1 MVVARRYSAVLQLAG
16 VIGLS
21 AIAACSSGTVG
32 GPGGGGGGTP
42 GTQNT
47 GGTTTPG
54 NGGTT
59 TPGSPGATGPG
70 ATTPNTGTMTNPAP
84 TSTGGTTPN
93 PMTMPTAVT
102 NTNPVVPGAPPSA
115 TCGSVLPSSY
125 TVLCSGCHTQS
136 GAANTR
142 YPDLYNFKG
151 TLAVFTNQVRMGG
164 ALMAAYGTPLIAD
177 ADISSIFTYFTT
189 NTRALAKPVDIGGV
203 QPLFTSKDAVNPPIV
218 YTRSTDGVLI
228 TRGAGRV
235 RGRHEKQ
242 GSFAPFLD
250 NYFDDRT
257 YGFIIEDWTPLG
269 MQQIRLTYLPLK
281 MPDHAGNRITNLRSW
296 KEQGNNATFMANNY
310 AVDIMPAQIPAL
322 TPVMAPTGPFAFQQQ
337 RTETTMTIPGGRS
350 MAVGQNYEFEIGV
363 FIAPNALTTPGSR
376 DSYYTDTFRYQ
387 IGLGGLTPN
396 NLDYAATPG
405 PVPNARLGGDTTIA
419 WIDDAAGALGPGDE
433 TYMYFDEFALNIQH
447 ENVQNFV
454 VGRRLFHTNFVTGA
468 HSESPAPSFAIAVD
482 ANPSM
487 MGQAGKSG
495 PLAQTTMC
503 MTCHVNNGPGQ
514 LITGKLDG
522 TSSMAFKTPAGVLGG
537 QLRPANGSASFAS
550 MDTSKSVTLGD
561 GTVVPLK
568 RPVFTVTGTGV
579 SGNVPFSARLAR
591 KAFGMGLLEAIDE
604 STLLVRSDPLDCNM
618 DGISGRPSYIKDPA
632 TGALRIA
639 RVGWKAEKLD
649 VAHQVA
655 DAANLDLDVGTTLI
669 PNSQGKAGLTDTEFM
684 QLVTYMRL
692 IGVPPQSNA
701 TDAQVHQGEQIFKTT
716 GCSNCH
722 VTDVMTG
729 ANHPFAELRNQAIR
743 PFTDLLLHDMGPDL
757 ADNSG
762 VPAPDP
768 MNAEAPPGASEWRT
782 PPLWGLGK
790 YAIINGHTNLLHDG
804 RAASPL
810 EAVLWHGGE
819 ASNVKANFMAL
830 STADRTALLAFLAS
844 L

>member
-1 MVVARRYSAVLQLAG
+1 M
-16 VIGLS
+16 
-21 AIAACSSGTVG
+21 
-32 GPGGGGGGTP
+32 
-42 GTQNT
+42 
-47 GGTTTPG
+47 
-54 NGGTT
+54 
-59 TPGSPGATGPG
+59 
-70 ATTPNTGTMTNPAP
+70 PNPGTMTNPSPSNTAD
-84 TSTGGTTPN
+84 TTPT
-93 PMTMPTAVT
+93 TMPTTVT
-102 NTNPVVPGAPPSA
+102 NMTPVVPGVPPSA
-115 TCGSVLPSSY
+115 TCGNVLPMSY

-142 YPDLYNFKG
+142 YPDLYAFKG
-151 TLAVFTNQVRMGG
+151 NLATFTAQVRMGG
-164 ALMAAYGTPLIAD
+164 PLMAAYGTNLIAD
-177 ADISSIFTYFTT
+177 ADISTIFTYFTT
-189 NTRALAKPVDIGGV
+189 STRAAAKLPDIGGV
-203 QPLFTSKDAVNPPIV
+203 QPLFAPSDAVNPPVV
-218 YTRSTDGVLI
+218 YTRASDGVLI

-310 AVDIMPAQIPAL
+310 AVDITAAQIPDL
-322 TPVMAPTGPFAFQQQ
+322 SPVKAPTGPFAFQQQ
-337 RTETTMTIPGGRS
+337 RTETTMTIPGGRT
-350 MAVGQNYEFEIGV
+350 MTVGQNYEFEIGV
-363 FIAPNALTTPGSR
+363 FISPAALTTPGSR

-405 PVPNARLGGDTTIA
+405 PIPSARLGGDTTIA

-433 TYMYFDEFALNIQH
+433 TYTYFDQFALNIQH
-447 ENVQNFV
+447 ENVENFV
-454 VGRRLFHTNFVTGA
+454 IGRRLFHTNFVSGA
-468 HSESPAPSFAIAVD
+468 HSESAAPSFAITVD
-482 ANPSM
+482 LNPPM
-487 MGQAGKSG
+487 MGEAGKAG

-503 MTCHVNNGPGQ
+503 MTCHINNGPGQ
-514 LITGKLDG
+514 LITAKLDG

-537 QLRPANGSASFAS
+537 QLRPTNGSASLAS
-550 MDTSKSVTLGD
+550 MDTSKSVTLAD

-568 RPVFTVTGTGV
+568 RPVFAVTGNGV
-579 SGNVPFSARLAR
+579 TGNVPFSARLAR
-591 KAFGMGLLEAIDE
+591 KVFGMGLLEAIDE
-604 STLLVRSDPLDCNM
+604 STLLVRSDPTDCNM
-618 DGISGRPSYIKDPA
+618 DGISGRPSYIKDPQ

-639 RVGWKAEKLD
+639 RIGWKAEKLD
-649 VAHQVA
+649 IAHQVA
-655 DAANLDLDVGTTLI
+655 DAANLDLDVGSSLI
-669 PNSQGKAGLTDTEFM
+669 PNSQGKTGLTDTELS
-684 QLVTYMRL
+684 QLTTYMRL
-692 IGVPPQSNA
+692 VGVPPQTNA
-701 TDAQVHQGEQIFKTT
+701 TDPQVHQGEQVFKTT

-729 ANHPFAELRNQAIR
+729 SNHPFAELRNQAIR

-768 MNAEAPPGASEWRT
+768 TDATAPPGASEWRT

-790 YAIINGHTNLLHDG
+790 YAEINGHTNLLHDG

-810 EAVLWHGGE
+810 EAILWHGGE
-819 ASNVKANFMAL
+819 ATGVKANFMAL
-830 STADRTALLAFLAS
+830 SAADRAALLAFLAS